1 MSEKRWYGTWYVNGS
16 LCQTIPVNKET
27 IDIYKGTPEYKQIEN
42 EKDRLVFDNGNVKII
57 FERKL

>member
-16 LCQTIPVNKET
+16 ICQTIPVNRET
-27 IDIYKGTPEYKQIEN
+27 MDIYYQAPEYKVIEEETN
-42 EKDRLVFDNGNVKII
+42 RVVFDNGNVKII